1 MKEIKQD
8 KTPKKKVTRRE
19 FIKKTG
25 KAGAAVAAVGLF
37 GGKPPAFAQK
47 HTVHAVQWNH
57 FIKEADV
64 LERKMAVDF
73 EKATGVKVTVETING
88 NDIPARATAA
98 VESGTGPDIFQLMW
112 NQAILFSGGLI
123 DHTALVGELIK
134 GDMYPALEG
143 TSKVGGV
150 YRGVPRFGVGNA
162 NAYRTDIF
170 SDLGIKAPDTWE
182 EYLTVGK
189 KLKENGTPV
198 GQTLGHTFGD
208 APTFVYPLL
217 WSFGG
222 METDEKQNVVINSKG
237 TAAALDFLREFWNAA
252 CDPGG
257 LAWDDSSNNRA
268 FFAETIAATLNG
280 ASIYFVARR
289 NPEKA
294 PPGLADNI
302 NHFLNPK
309 GPNGRYHSILTF
321 TDCITKYSKN
331 KDAAADWIRYITDD
345 KRYEEYMVACGGYV
359 NGPIKK
365 WEEISMWDDDPA
377 VTHYKNMG
385 RYGQNF
391 GFAGPY
397 DRKASEVQAKY
408 IIIDIFAKAA
418 KGESTKS
425 VIAWAEK
432 ELKNVYKR

>member
-1 MKEIKQD
+1 MKE
-8 KTPKKKVTRRE
+8 TKKNLTRRD

-47 HTVHAVQWNH
+47 HTVHTVQWNH

-64 LERKMAVDF
+64 LERKMAADF
-73 EKATGVKVTVETING
+73 EKATGVKVTIETING

-112 NQAILFSGGLI
+112 NQAYLFAGGLM
-123 DHTALVGELIK
+123 DHTALVKELIPGK
-134 GDMYPALEG
+134 MYPAMEG
-143 TSKVGGV
+143 TANINGV

-170 SDLGIKAPDTWE
+170 DDLGIKE
-182 EYLTVGK
+182 
-189 KLKENGTPV
+189 LKENGTPV

-208 APTFVYPLL
+208 APTFTYPLL
-217 WSFGG
+217 WCFGG

-237 TAAALDFLREFWNAA
+237 TAAALDFLREFWSAA

-268 FFAETIAATLNG
+268 FFAESIAATLNG

-309 GPNGRYHSILTF
+309 GPNGRFHSILTF
-321 TDCITKYSKN
+321 TNCITKYSKN
-331 KDAAADWIRYITDD
+331 KDAAADWIRYVTDP
-345 KRYEEYMVACGGYV
+345 KRFEEYMVVNAGYV
-359 NGPIKK
+359 NGPTKK
-365 WEEISMWDDDPA
+365 WDDIPMWKNDPA
-377 VTHYKNMG
+377 VTLYSQMG
-385 RYGQNF
+385 RYGRNF

-408 IIIDIFAKAA
+408 IITDIFAKAA
-418 KGESTKS
+418 KGDSTKS
-425 VIAWAEK
+425 IIAWAEK

>member
-1 MKEIKQD
+1 MK
-8 KTPKKKVTRRE
+8 KTKKNITRRE

-25 KAGAAVAAVGLF
+25 TAGAAVAAVGMF

-47 HTVHAVQWNH
+47 HTVHTVQWNH

-64 LERKMAVDF
+64 LERKMAADF

-112 NQAILFSGGLI
+112 NQAYLFAGGLM
-123 DHTALVGELIK
+123 DHTALVKELIPGK
-134 GDMYPALEG
+134 MHVSMEG
-143 TSKVGGV
+143 TANINGV

-170 SDLGIKAPDTWE
+170 ADLGIKPPDTWE
-182 EYLTVGK
+182 EYLAVGK

-198 GQTLGHTFGD
+198 GQTLGHTYGD
-208 APTFVYPLL
+208 APTFTYPLL
-217 WSFGG
+217 WAFGG
-222 METDEKQNVVINSKG
+222 METDEKQNVVINSKE
-237 TAAALDFLREFWNAA
+237 TAAALDFLREFWSAA

-268 FFAETIAATLNG
+268 FFAETIGASLNG

-309 GPNGRYHSILTF
+309 GPNGRFHSILTF
-321 TDCITKYSKN
+321 TNCITKYSKN
-331 KDAAADWIRYITDD
+331 KDAAADWIRYVMED
-345 KRYEEYMVACGGYV
+345 KRYEAYMIENAGYV
-359 NGPIKK
+359 NGPTAK
-365 WEEISMWDDDPA
+365 WDNISMWKDDPA
-377 VTHYKNMG
+377 VTLYKDMG
-385 RYGQNF
+385 KYGRNF

-408 IIIDIFAKAA
+408 IITDIFAKAA
-418 KGESTKS
+418 KGDSTKS
-425 VIAWAEK
+425 IIAWAEK